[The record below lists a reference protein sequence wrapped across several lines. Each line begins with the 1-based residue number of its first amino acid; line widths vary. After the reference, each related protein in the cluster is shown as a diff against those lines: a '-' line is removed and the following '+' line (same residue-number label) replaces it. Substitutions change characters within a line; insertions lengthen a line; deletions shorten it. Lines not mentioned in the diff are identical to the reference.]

1 MQKLL
6 LAAPGAAMLTR
17 RDALASHPDRR
28 AQLIQIVALQTGPG
42 RPRRLARRCLGRS
55 NGQTDGHITKLKL
68 VRPQMY
74 GRAKLDLL
82 RARLLGAA

>member
-28 AQLIQIVALQTGPG
+28 AQLIQIVALHSSGASPTGSQT
-42 RPRRLARRCLGRS
+42 CRS
-55 NGQTDGHITKLKL
+55 SLE
-68 VRPQMY
+68 
-74 GRAKLDLL
+74 
-82 RARLLGAA
+82 LGAARGAQ